1 MPEIILGK
9 VVGPQG
15 PKGDTGETGPQG
27 IQGPKG
33 DTGATGPAGPKGD
46 TGERGP
52 QGIQGPQGEPG
63 AAGPAGA
70 KGDTGERGPQGIQG
84 LQGEVGPAGPTGP
97 KGDTGPQ
104 GPQGIQGERGEKGDT
119 GPQGEKG
126 DIGPQG
132 PQGVKGDIG
141 PQGPAGAD
149 GAPGADGKSAY
160 QTAKEAGYTGT
171 EEEFNSALEA
181 LKCSPFLPLNGGTM
195 TGIVRFDETA
205 DVGVLPDFGFGVQMN
220 SGNVGIV
227 SQAIMHA
234 DTPLAADTS
243 MVQHIIKT
251 VGDHKEHDYA
261 GINIKKMSV
270 QGFQEVSFQPRVFV
284 NADPQ
289 ENYEVATKKYVDS
302 KGCGGGNT
310 IVSTQ
315 GDYLLT
321 LTPLDSNRAKFEIY
335 TLKQKTFQIKIPEND
350 FSATYEVGLQ
360 FSSFITSNGYITS
373 NLSGVSMP
381 IYTTRVHQ
389 NLVSMFLVTTNLGT
403 DILRYTVFILPSDN
417 TSGAY
422 QTILMEKNKLLFSS
436 LVTK

>member
-9 VVGPQG
+9 VVGPQ
-15 PKGDTGETGPQG
+15 
-27 IQGPKG
+27 
-33 DTGATGPAGPKGD
+33 GPKGD

-149 GAPGADGKSAY
+149 GVPGIDGAPGADGKSAY
-160 QTAKEAGYTGT
+160 QAAKEAGYTGT

-181 LKCSPFLPLNGGTM
+181 LKGSPFLPLNGGTM

-289 ENYEVATKKYVDS
+289 ENYEVATKKYVDQHAGS
-302 KGCGGGNT
+302 GGTT
-310 IVSTQ
+310 ITESDNFRIIKEPVSQVLNKYTLICTDNLKFDLLLDAQ
-315 GDYLLT
+315 NNYRYLSNVLT
-321 LTPLDSNRAKFEIY
+321 TVDNIIPISNVYNYPIATVIDQDSNDGLLNTLFVTGNMLATGMFRIAIGGTRHVKSSTLQTHTIYAGEI
-335 TLKQKTFQIKIPEND
+335 L
-350 FSATYEVGLQ
+350 FSA
-360 FSSFITSNGYITS
+360 II
-373 NLSGVSMP
+373 
-381 IYTTRVHQ
+381 
-389 NLVSMFLVTTNLGT
+389 
-403 DILRYTVFILPSDN
+403 
-417 TSGAY
+417 
-422 QTILMEKNKLLFSS
+422 
-436 LVTK
+436 